1 MKSASNLPKPVRLFF
16 ETTPLLSQLC
26 EQNGWLDEDSLEI
39 HMLEDGGRSSLFE
52 VRFEEILK
60 EGSGCEC
67 GRNRCWGRVSLQLS
81 DDGEVVDARITTGRR
96 S

>member
-1 MKSASNLPKPVRLFF
+1 MKSASSLPESVRHFF

-39 HMLEDGGRSSLFE
+39 GLLESGDKQSLFE

-67 GRNRCWGRVSLQLS
+67 GRNRCWGQFSVELAE
-81 DDGEVVDARITTGRR
+81 DGQVLHAHITAGVR